1 MIKGTY
7 QKIILFTVLTT
18 VVLIYGQSNLARFIH
33 QRKIVGVNPHNTQFW
48 IICVVSCHFFQNLQ
62 ELETIW
68 NQTLLLNS
76 NLMIFKPNYVYL
88 NVNVMHLWGFK
99 YKILHIPRSSS
110 SANATMW
117 IPFKSSSFKKEIGF
131 LFVGILNLYLCCK
144 MNPYRSKSKINFE
157 EDFKTNV
164 ILLTQVSNM
173 SSALSFLS
181 VGLWRYLIWSLKA
194 TVSRVRSIFL
204 EILKACFVKYIY

>member
-7 QKIILFTVLTT
+7 ENYFVHRIDYSSTDIWSIQSSQ
-18 VVLIYGQSNLARFIH
+18 IYSPKENCRGQS
-33 QRKIVGVNPHNTQFW
+33 TQYSVLDYLCCLLPPPSKSPGTRNHLKANY
-48 IICVVSCHFFQNLQ
+48 IIKFQ
-62 ELETIW
+62 
-68 NQTLLLNS
+68 
-76 NLMIFKPNYVYL
+76 FKPNYIYL
-88 NVNVMHLWGFK
+88 NVNVLHLWGFK
-99 YKILHIPRSSS
+99 YKMLHIPMSSS

-117 IPFKSSSFKKEIGF
+117 IPFKSSSFKKENVF
-131 LFVGILNLYLCCK
+131 LFVGILNLYLYCK

-157 EDFKTNV
+157 EDFKTSV

-194 TVSRVRSIFL
+194 TVSRVRSICL